1 MHWSDF
7 TTLRLCAM
15 CRLALVKKNFFLK
28 EKDGEILSFKQNQL
42 ISGYCNVNVLLMFSF
57 DELATYHYDLSKTW
71 GHLESQRD
79 RGIYNL
85 WLKISG
91 ESWEKIMINNVF
103 F

>member
-15 CRLALVKKNFFLK
+15 CRLALVF
-28 EKDGEILSFKQNQL
+28 
-42 ISGYCNVNVLLMFSF
+42 CNVNVLLMFSL
-57 DELATYHYDLSKTW
+57 DELATYHYDPSKTW

-85 WLKISG
+85 WLKIIG
-91 ESWEKIMINNVF
+91 ESWEKIMINNTSW
-103 F
+103 